1 MAAARSETK
10 DTELIETEEDKTK
23 EPSNPEAEST
33 GAEKGG
39 KEKEAKEEN
48 TVEEEDEGEE
58 EDVTSERCQT
68 AKVGITLVMSGHL
81 VGIGESETFRFANLK
96 SARMNSF
103 PPYSKNSFMTKSRLK
118 KYFAINRIVIS
129 TILLI
134 ELSTILALTSAD
146 ANVTDSKTNSGWFK
160 KRMSTEVEEQILDC
174 TTICP
179 VANGNLTLAEKIVTP
194 LEKLTNLRTD
204 ELANACRAY
213 VAISQS
219 GFFTLAIILMVMALY
234 TIVESILMLCVIH
247 EKCQIRTLSDRLLFD
262 QEIFLTRC
270 FMKMKMTSAMK
281 MVSATLT
288 I

>member
-1 MAAARSETK
+1 
-10 DTELIETEEDKTK
+10 
-23 EPSNPEAEST
+23 
-33 GAEKGG
+33 
-39 KEKEAKEEN
+39 
-48 TVEEEDEGEE
+48 
-58 EDVTSERCQT
+58 
-68 AKVGITLVMSGHL
+68 
-81 VGIGESETFRFANLK
+81 
-96 SARMNSF
+96 MNSF

-160 KRMSTEVEEQILDC
+160 KRMSTEVEKQILDC

-179 VANGNLTLAEKIVTP
+179 VANGNLTLAVKIVTP

-219 GFFTLAIILMVMALY
+219 EFFTLAIILMVMALY
-234 TIVESILMLCVIH
+234 TIVESILMLCVID

-270 FMKMKMTSAMK
+270 FMKMKM
-281 MVSATLT
+281 VSATLT